1 MSALK
6 IWERRKQ
13 LQFIEKKEKEFLRER
28 VWAFWLWCGRFGHG
42 VGVLVR
48 FRKRGRQWERVKKTV
63 TVYIYYLFFKKGGNQ

>member
-48 FRKRGRQWERVKKTV
+48 FRKRGRQWERVKKDFNGIDIDEV
-63 TVYIYYLFFKKGGNQ
+63 VNIWEE